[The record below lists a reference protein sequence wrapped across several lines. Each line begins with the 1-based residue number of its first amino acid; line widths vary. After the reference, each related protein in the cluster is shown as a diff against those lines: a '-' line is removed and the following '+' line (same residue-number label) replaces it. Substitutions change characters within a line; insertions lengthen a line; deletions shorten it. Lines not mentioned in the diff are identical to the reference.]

1 MDMENQ
7 GNNSQL
13 EGNVNLGSGGNQN
26 VQNYAS
32 AIS

>member
-13 EGNVNLGSGGNQN
+13 EGNVNLGPTNYQN
-26 VQNYAS
+26 VQSYAS
-32 AIS
+32 AVS